1 MVASCIFKE
10 LPLLCFWVSWFLFL
24 VAGTVHVM
32 MSLEPPQMSRKHL
45 WGFYFCLRCRD
56 ALREE
61 SKRIKLIWVSAKKP
75 EKTCKKVL
83 TSGPSY
89 GIILERQALR
99 QKNDFWVPARS
110 KAKRTNRRPKVPAS
124 AEKPRAIQVRQRN
137 LNHEKLRK
145 KSLTKNHFCDKIN
158 KLSAARLRR
167 TGPWKLNNI
176 EKLVT
181 EPIFVL
187 EKHVKQF
194 QTK

>member
-1 MVASCIFKE
+1 MWWCLSN
-10 LPLLCFWVSWFLFL
+10 PHRW
-24 VAGTVHVM
+24 AGNICGV
-32 MSLEPPQMSRKHL
+32 
-45 WGFYFCLRCRD
+45 FCFCLRCRD
-56 ALREE
+56 ALHKE
-61 SKRIKLIWVSAKKP
+61 SKRMKRIWVSTKKP

-83 TSGPSY
+83 TSGPVY
-89 GIILERQALR
+89 GIILERQAMR
-99 QKNDFWVPARS
+99 QKNDFWVPAGS

-124 AEKPRAIQVRQRN
+124 AEKQRTLQVRRRDP
-137 LNHEKLRK
+137 NHEKLRK

>member
-45 WGFYFCLRCRD
+45 WGFCFCLRCRD

-61 SKRIKLIWVSAKKP
+61 SKRLNLIWVSAKKP

-83 TSGPSY
+83 TSGPAY

-99 QKNDFWVPARS
+99 QKNDFWVSAGS
-110 KAKRTNRRPKVPAS
+110 KTKRTNRRPKVPAS
-124 AEKPRAIQVRQRN
+124 AEKPRTLQVRQRD

-145 KSLTKNHFCDKIN
+145 KSLTKNHFCDKII
-158 KLSAARLRR
+158 KLSAAWLRR
-167 TGPWKLNNI
+167 YRTLKI
-176 EKLVT
+176 EQYRKTCNGTYFRVGKT
-181 EPIFVL
+181 R
-187 EKHVKQF
+187 
-194 QTK
+194 

>member
-1 MVASCIFKE
+1 MPLYIIHYKKQKT
-10 LPLLCFWVSWFLFL
+10 LP
-24 VAGTVHVM
+24 
-32 MSLEPPQMSRKHL
+32 
-45 WGFYFCLRCRD
+45 
-56 ALREE
+56 EE
-61 SKRIKLIWVSAKKP
+61 SKRMKRIWVSAKKP

-83 TSGPSY
+83 TSGPAY

-99 QKNDFWVPARS
+99 QKNDFWVPAGS

-124 AEKPRAIQVRQRN
+124 AEKL
-137 LNHEKLRK
+137 LNDLSSQNFKSFSKKCLTIYHE
-145 KSLTKNHFCDKIN
+145 SDKMN

-194 QTK
+194 QTKVIHTGRKRLRAERNKI

>member
-61 SKRIKLIWVSAKKP
+61 SKRMKRIWVSAKKP

-83 TSGPSY
+83 TSGPVY

-99 QKNDFWVPARS
+99 QKNDFWVPAGS

-124 AEKPRAIQVRQRN
+124 AEKLRMLQVRQ
-137 LNHEKLRK
+137 E
-145 KSLTKNHFCDKIN
+145 TKNFEKRAWQKITSVI
-158 KLSAARLRR
+158 K
-167 TGPWKLNNI
+167 
-176 EKLVT
+176 
-181 EPIFVL
+181 
-187 EKHVKQF
+187 
-194 QTK
+194 

>member
-1 MVASCIFKE
+1 MWVLPRLTVSIMVGASLLAYNVYIIYNTFVSPWQGE
-10 LPLLCFWVSWFLFL
+10 TLRPWPQRRGWSLPEGEFW
-24 VAGTVHVM
+24 
-32 MSLEPPQMSRKHL
+32 RK
-45 WGFYFCLRCRD
+45 
-56 ALREE
+56 
-61 SKRIKLIWVSAKKP
+61 KKKL

-83 TSGPSY
+83 TSGPAY

-99 QKNDFWVPARS
+99 QKNDFWVPAGS

-124 AEKPRAIQVRQRN
+124 AEKQRTLQVRRRDP
-137 LNHEKLRK
+137 NHEKLRK